1 MMLKQDFFCFN
12 DIKTRHLKNR
22 SLKKCLVLY
31 RFVNL
36 KLFHPEQ
43 RNFDR
48 TDMRILY
55 TDVSQTIFD
64 TEFSGFEIA

>member
-1 MMLKQDFFCFN
+1 MLKQDFFALMMSKQDFSKI
-12 DIKTRHLKNR
+12 DHW
-22 SLKKCLVLY
+22 KKCLVLY
-31 RFVNL
+31 RFLNL

-64 TEFSGFEIA
+64 TDFSGFEIT